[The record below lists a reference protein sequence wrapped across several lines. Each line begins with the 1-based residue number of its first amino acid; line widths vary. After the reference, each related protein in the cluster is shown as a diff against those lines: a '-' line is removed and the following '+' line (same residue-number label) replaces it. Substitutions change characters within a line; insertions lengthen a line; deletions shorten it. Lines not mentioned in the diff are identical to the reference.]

1 MSTAVP
7 VGVAKTQRSKR
18 ALESRAPKIH
28 ENVKS
33 TLLLK
38 GPSSSQIM
46 NTVLKDF
53 HSLKKP
59 WAKLFTKRNM
69 TRPFEDPSSVEF
81 LCKANDASL
90 FTYVSHS
97 KKRPNNLVMGRMFD
111 FQVLDMLELSV
122 DAGSFRSMASFESTR
137 KAVVRIDSKPAF
149 IFQGS
154 EFESNPDLKTFKS
167 LLLDYFRGHVLDKFN
182 LAGLDRVVVC
192 TAHKSVVYF
201 RHYGIILR
209 TTGTKYP
216 RVELDLVGPSMD
228 LKVRRVRT
236 GAAELHKLALQTP
249 RTRPKTANRKNTTEN
264 EFGKMGKIHLG
275 RQNLDDIAVA
285 KHKGTRKPKK
295 RRTGDAAADVA
306 ASGSE
311 DRAGDAATPSTS
323 APMGDDA

>member
-18 ALESRAPKIH
+18 ALESRAPKLH

-46 NTVLKDF
+46 TTVLKDL
-53 HSLKKP
+53 HTLKKP

-90 FTYVSHS
+90 FSYVSHS
-97 KKRPNNLVMGRMFD
+97 KKRPQNLVMGRLFD
-111 FQVLDMLELSV
+111 FQILDMIEMSV
-122 DAGSFRSMASFESTR
+122 DAATFKPMSDFEGKR
-137 KAVVRIDSKPAF
+137 QAVVRIDSKPMF
-149 IFQGS
+149 VFQGG
-154 EFESNPDLKTFKS
+154 EFESNPDLKTFKN
-167 LLLDYFRGHVLDKFN
+167 LLLDYFRGQVLDKIN

-201 RHYGIILR
+201 RHYGIILK

-228 LKVRRVRT
+228 LKVRRLRI
-236 GAAELHKLALQTP
+236 GQADLQKQALQVP
-249 RTRPKTANRKNTTEN
+249 RTRPKSAQRKNRVPGK
-264 EFGKMGKIHLG
+264 FGEPMGQIHLG
-275 RQNLDDIAVA
+275 RQNFDDIAVA
-285 KHKGTRKPKK
+285 KRKGFKKKPKLQP
-295 RRTGDAAADVA
+295 TDDVS
-306 ASGSE
+306 SGRPPVMPE
-311 DRAGDAATPSTS
+311 
-323 APMGDDA
+323 

>member
-1 MSTAVP
+1 
-7 VGVAKTQRSKR
+7 VAKTQRSKR

-33 TLLLK
+33 ALLLK

-46 NTVLKDF
+46 NTVLKDL
-53 HSLKKP
+53 HTLKKP
-59 WAKLFTKRNM
+59 WAKPFTKRNM

-90 FTYVSHS
+90 FSYVSHS
-97 KKRPNNLVMGRMFD
+97 KKRPQNLVIGRLFD
-111 FQVLDMLELSV
+111 FQILDMMEMSV
-122 DAGSFRSMASFESTR
+122 DAATFKPMASFEGKR
-137 KAVVRIDSKPAF
+137 QAVVRIDSKPMF

-154 EFESNPDLKTFKS
+154 EFESNPDLKTFKN
-167 LLLDYFRGHVLDKFN
+167 LLLDYFRGQVLDKIN

-201 RHYGIILR
+201 RHYGIILK

-216 RVELDLVGPSMD
+216 RVELDMVGPSMD

-236 GAAELHKLALQTP
+236 GQTDLHKLSLQVP
-249 RTRPKTANRKNTTEN
+249 RTRPKTAQRKNKVPGQ
-264 EFGKMGKIHLG
+264 FGESMGQIHIG

-285 KHKGTRKPKK
+285 KRKGHKKQKLAPK
-295 RRTGDAAADVA
+295 DDV
-306 ASGSE
+306 
-311 DRAGDAATPSTS
+311 TP
-323 APMGDDA
+323 AVGV

>member
-46 NTVLKDF
+46 NTVLKDL
-53 HSLKKP
+53 HALKKP

-90 FTYVSHS
+90 FSYVSHS
-97 KKRPNNLVMGRMFD
+97 KKRPQNLVLGRLFD
-111 FQVLDMLELSV
+111 FQILDMIEMSV
-122 DAGSFRSMASFESTR
+122 DSTTFKPMSVFEGKR
-137 KAVVRIDSKPAF
+137 QAVVRIDSKPMF

-154 EFESNPDLKTFKS
+154 EFESNPDLKTFKN
-167 LLLDYFRGHVLDKFN
+167 LLLDYFRGQVLDKIN

-201 RHYGIILR
+201 RHYGIILK

-236 GAAELHKLALQTP
+236 GQPDLHKLSLQVP
-249 RTRPKTANRKNTTEN
+249 RTRPKTAQRKNKIPGK
-264 EFGKMGKIHLG
+264 FGESMAQIHLG
-275 RQNLDDIAVA
+275 RQNFDDIAVA
-285 KHKGTRKPKK
+285 KRRGQKKPKL
-295 RRTGDAAADVA
+295 TSIDDV
-306 ASGSE
+306 SS
-311 DRAGDAATPSTS
+311 TPPVP
-323 APMGDDA
+323 A

>member
-1 MSTAVP
+1 
-7 VGVAKTQRSKR
+7 VAKTQRSKR

-33 TLLLK
+33 ALLLK
-38 GPSSSQIM
+38 GPSSSQTM
-46 NTVLKDF
+46 NTVLKDL
-53 HSLKKP
+53 HTLKKP

-90 FTYVSHS
+90 FSYVSHS
-97 KKRPNNLVMGRMFD
+97 KKRPQNLVIGRLFD
-111 FQVLDMLELSV
+111 FQILDMMEMSV
-122 DAGSFRSMASFESTR
+122 DAATFKPMASFEGKR
-137 KAVVRIDSKPAF
+137 QAVVRIDSKPMF

-154 EFESNPDLKTFKS
+154 EFESNADLKTFKN
-167 LLLDYFRGHVLDKFN
+167 LLLDYFRGQVLDKIN

-201 RHYGIILR
+201 RHYGIILK

-216 RVELDLVGPSMD
+216 RVELDMVGPSMD

-236 GAAELHKLALQTP
+236 GQNDLHKLSLQVP
-249 RTRPKTANRKNTTEN
+249 RTRPKTAQRKNKVPGQ
-264 EFGKMGKIHLG
+264 FGESMGQIHIG

-285 KHKGTRKPKK
+285 KRKGHKKQKLTQNN
-295 RRTGDAAADVA
+295 DV
-306 ASGSE
+306 
-311 DRAGDAATPSTS
+311 STS
-323 APMGDDA
+323 VVV